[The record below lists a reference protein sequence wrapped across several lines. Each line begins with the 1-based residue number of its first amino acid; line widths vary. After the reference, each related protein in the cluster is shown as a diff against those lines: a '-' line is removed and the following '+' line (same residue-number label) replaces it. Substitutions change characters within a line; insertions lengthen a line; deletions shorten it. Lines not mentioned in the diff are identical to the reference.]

1 MILFYNESMI
11 RLKAILLSI
20 AVLFGLISSNGYLY
34 QTEMAQKKD
43 ALLAIKS
50 YNLVKNSRV
59 KANRIA
65 IVNNNAINV
74 DSWALNGLIYFL
86 TNENMNISSPT
97 EDEIE
102 QCDKFKNENRLIEG
116 KESLLVCLSN

>member
-1 MILFYNESMI
+1 MI